1 MLGGREAEHSSSLSL
16 DISGARS
23 GALFALP
30 SPTPLD
36 IHDSN
41 AAEKWK
47 EFEQAWRNYS
57 VHVAMKLHQEPETVQ
72 IVTLLTVIGAE
83 VRKVFSTFGEGNR
96 DRIQPVLE
104 SFAAY
109 CQPLKN
115 VPFERYRFYSRM
127 QEAEESY
134 DHYRTVLRQLAH

>member
-1 MLGGREAEHSSSLSL
+1 MPGGGEVEHSSSSSS
-16 DISGARS
+16 DISGVRS

-30 SPTPLD
+30 PPTPLD

-57 VHVAMKLHQEPETVQ
+57 VAMKLHQEPETVQ
-72 IVTLLTVIGAE
+72 IATLLTVIGAE
-83 VRKVFSTFGEGNR
+83 ARKVFSTFTFGEGNR

-127 QEAEESY
+127 
-134 DHYRTVLRQLAH
+134 